1 MPDEPAQTPEVALS
15 TAKPGRIKRALWCR
29 WFHRWHMPRYP
40 APAVSGRDPAG
51 SSSFTLSAGPFGSH
65 AIWNFLFGL
74 PDLIQYK
81 PKRHPLVPRGA
92 FFISEPFPTPEDGA
106 PALVA
111 K

>member
-51 SSSFTLSAGPFGSH
+51 SSSFTLSAGPHRSCCDACRDFDYGRAHRRWLAS
-65 AIWNFLFGL
+65 
-74 PDLIQYK
+74 
-81 PKRHPLVPRGA
+81 
-92 FFISEPFPTPEDGA
+92 
-106 PALVA
+106 
-111 K
+111 